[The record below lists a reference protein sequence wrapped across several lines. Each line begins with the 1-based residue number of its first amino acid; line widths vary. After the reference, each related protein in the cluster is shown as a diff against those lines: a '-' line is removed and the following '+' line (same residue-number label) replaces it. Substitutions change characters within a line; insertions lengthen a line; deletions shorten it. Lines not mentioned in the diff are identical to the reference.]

1 MPRPRK
7 YRKLAREPHP
17 IIFKPV
23 GAPLQSL
30 ECVTLL
36 HEELEALRLADLQG
50 QNQTDSARQM
60 EVSRSTFQR
69 ILQEARRKVASAL
82 VEGSALQ
89 VEGGTFRVAT
99 VRWHCTEC
107 GHDWTISHG
116 SAQGQ
121 NRACPA
127 CGSLS
132 IRQRPLE
139 RRRHLE

>member
-7 YRKLAREPHP
+7 YRRLAREPHP

-30 ECVTLL
+30 DCVTLL

-50 QNQTDSARQM
+50 HNQTDSARQM

-69 ILQEARRKVASAL
+69 ILQEAHRKVASAL
-82 VEGSALQ
+82 VGGSALQ

-99 VRWHCTEC
+99 VRWHCSEC
-107 GHDWTISHG
+107 GHDWVISHG
-116 SAQGQ
+116 NAQGQ
-121 NRACPA
+121 NRACPV

-132 IRQRPLE
+132 IRRRPQE
-139 RRRHLE
+139 ERRHLA